1 MDLRTAEREV
11 QRHSAELKKELRLGD
26 LVLTQILFIL
36 GLFWLGTAGKLGSSH
51 IMFWIPAVLLFYIP
65 SGMVVV
71 HLNQEM
77 PLEGGIYQ
85 WAKLRF
91 GDGAG
96 FLVAWNIWAST
107 VLSLSSM
114 ASQLVDNLAAAFGP
128 SGAWIA
134 ESKWITVISGAV
146 MISGLMLVAVR
157 GLALGRWIHDAGGL
171 ALIVIPA
178 AMMIF
183 ALPRWVHGQAA
194 VAPVAFSFPAVSL
207 LNLNILGKMSFGAF
221 FGFDGAAIFSGEVRD
236 PHVARSMRRS
246 VWIAAPLIA
255 LIYILGTSCVLV
267 FTRPDSI
274 DLISPAAQT
283 LTRGAQG
290 MGIAGVVA
298 PLAAA
303 LLICHIVG
311 YSSLSYNAVIRLP
324 MVAGWDHLLPAW
336 LSRLH
341 PRYKTPVGSIVF
353 IGVVAFVFIVLGNLG
368 GSVPTARQ
376 WKLHL
381 LRACLP
387 GDVCNSIGGARR
399 EAGLGR
405 AARGR
410 FRIHDDAALRSAF
423 NFSDH
428 RCAERSI
435 VHRESERRGD
445 RHQRGRGIVFQAGEK
460 TKAGASPDI
469 THAPECSSAPRAGAR
484 PVSHLWQ
491 ARLEFRKTTPIAR
504 RYPDDARALQ
514 ED

>member
-1 MDLRTAEREV
+1 MDFRAAEREV
-11 QRHSAELKKELRLGD
+11 RLHSAELKKELRLGD
-26 LVLTQILFIL
+26 LVLTQILFIT
-36 GLFWLGTAGKLGSSH
+36 GLFWFGTAGRLGSSH

-107 VLSLSSM
+107 ILSLSSM

-134 ESKWITVISGAV
+134 ESKSITVISGAV
-146 MISGLMLVAVR
+146 MIGGLMLVAVR
-157 GLALGRWIHDAGGL
+157 GLALGRWIHDAG
-171 ALIVIPA
+171 AVTLIVIPA
-178 AMMIF
+178 AMALF
-183 ALPRWVHGQAA
+183 ALPRWLHGEAA

-274 DLISPAAQT
+274 DLISPAAQA

-290 MGIAGVVA
+290 MGIASVVA
-298 PLAAA
+298 PLAAV
-303 LLICHIVG
+303 LLICHVAG

-353 IGVVAFVFIVLGNLG
+353 IGLVAFAFTILGNLG
-368 GSVPTARQ
+368 VGAQ
-376 WKLHL
+376 EAFQL
-381 LRACLP
+381 LGNASMICYALTYLVMFAIP
-387 GDVCNSIGGARR
+387 LI
-399 EAGLGR
+399 
-405 AARGR
+405 ARGEKPAWGVR
-410 FRIHDDAALRSAF
+410 VAALSGF
-423 NFSDH
+423 VMTLLYTVL
-428 RCAERSI
+428 SI
-435 VHRESERRGD
+435 FPIIDVQNAASFTMKVSGVVIGINVVGVLYF
-445 RHQRGRGIVFQAGEK
+445 RHANKQRQAL
-460 TKAGASPDI
+460 ASI
-469 THAPECSSAPRAGAR
+469 
-484 PVSHLWQ
+484 
-491 ARLEFRKTTPIAR
+491 
-504 RYPDDARALQ
+504 
-514 ED
+514 

>member
-11 QRHSAELKKELRLGD
+11 RRHSAELKKELRLGD
-26 LVLTQILFIL
+26 LVLTQILFVT
-36 GLFWLGTAGKLGSSH
+36 GLFWFGTAGKLGSSQ
-51 IMFWIPAVLLFYIP
+51 IMFWVPAVLLFYIP

-146 MISGLMLVAVR
+146 MMSGLMLVAVR

-178 AMMIF
+178 AMALF
-183 ALPRWVHGQAA
+183 ALPRWFHGEVAG
-194 VAPVAFSFPAVSL
+194 APVAFSFPAVSL

-221 FGFDGAAIFSGEVRD
+221 FGSDGAAIFSGEYRD

-246 VWIAAPLIA
+246 VWLAAPVIA

-267 FTRPDSI
+267 FTRPGSI
-274 DLISPAAQT
+274 DLISPATQA

-290 MGIAGVVA
+290 MGIAAFIA
-298 PLAAA
+298 PLAAVM
-303 LLICHIVG
+303 LICHVLG
-311 YSSLSYNAVIRLP
+311 YSSLSYNAAIRLP
-324 MVAGWDHLLPAW
+324 MVAGWDRLLPAW

-353 IGVVAFVFIVLGNLG
+353 IGLVAFVFIILGNLG
-368 GSVPTARQ
+368 VGAQEGFQLLGNGSIICYALAYLVMFAIP
-376 WKLHL
+376 L
-381 LRACLP
+381 
-387 GDVCNSIGGARR
+387 I
-399 EAGLGR
+399 
-405 AARGR
+405 ARGEKPGWGLR
-410 FRIHDDAALRSAF
+410 FAAVSGFVMTLLYAVL
-423 NFSDH
+423 
-428 RCAERSI
+428 SI
-435 VHRESERRGD
+435 FPIIDVQNAASFTMKVSGVVIGINVAGVMYF
-445 RHQRGRGIVFQAGEK
+445 RHAKKRKQ
-460 TKAGASPDI
+460 TLSP
-469 THAPECSSAPRAGAR
+469 A
-484 PVSHLWQ
+484 
-491 ARLEFRKTTPIAR
+491 
-504 RYPDDARALQ
+504 
-514 ED
+514 